1 MTDSGRFGMIWLQRL
16 LFVVGACACML
27 YFSAHVLSNAL
38 MLLMD
43 RENFIP
49 AQSSIWTFEPY
60 EINQGSSSYWLY
72 GEDRD
77 NYYFFAYVPEHS
89 YRVIAKDNGCASFD
103 KRDVRTWCMDH
114 AVEVRR

>member
-1 MTDSGRFGMIWLQRL
+1 MSLMARLSVRAFVKQRL
-16 LFVVGACACML
+16 AKGLA
-27 YFSAHVLSNAL
+27 VLLLAVALLAWTTPVFSNAL

-72 GEDRD
+72 GEDWF
-77 NYYFFAYVPEHS
+77 NYYYFAYTPETP
-89 YRVIAKDNGCASFD
+89 YRLIAKGNQCAGFD
-103 KRDVRTWCMDH
+103 KRDVRTWCTP
-114 AVEVRR
+114 

>member
-1 MTDSGRFGMIWLQRL
+1 VIHIKQPLSKVLAVL
-16 LFVVGACACML
+16 L
-27 YFSAHVLSNAL
+27 SAVALLAWTTPVFSNAL

-72 GEDRD
+72 GEDRSHY
-77 NYYFFAYVPEHS
+77 YYFAYTPETP
-89 YRVIAKDNGCASFD
+89 YRLIAKDNQCAGFN
-103 KRDVRTWCMDH
+103 KRDVRTWCTP
-114 AVEVRR
+114 